1 MRLWKTL
8 TLTLLLLISTAC
20 SGYCNEWR
28 DLNTRVEKSGLTTP
42 IHIGVGMVT
51 TAVTYHCLPDS
62 MNPML
67 RKGIAFAVPVLIG
80 TIKEAT
86 DVNFDTTDIAGYA
99 AGAAIS
105 VTVISITF

>member
-1 MRLWKTL
+1 
-8 TLTLLLLISTAC
+8 
-20 SGYCNEWR
+20 
-28 DLNTRVEKSGLTTP
+28 
-42 IHIGVGMVT
+42 
-51 TAVTYHCLPDS
+51 
-62 MNPML
+62 ML
-67 RKGIAFAVPVLIG
+67 RKSIAFAVPVLIG